1 MTFYHNPSIFPAD
14 YVPGSDEEKKLVRK
28 IDSFLLPTIFFMYL
42 FSYMDRTNIGNARIA
57 GMALDLNLGSNQ
69 YSFILVVF
77 FIGYVL
83 CEVPSNMILS
93 RARPSVFLP
102 TIMFLWGCVTIGM
115 AWADSYEHLIAFRV
129 VIGCLEAGFGPGV
142 LLMLSSWYKKDE
154 QSKRFSVYI
163 SAAILAGA
171 FGGLLAGAITSG
183 MDGALGIRG
192 WRWLFI
198 IEGTLTAGW
207 SICAAFLLLD
217 FPANTKR
224 LTPRERELAIQRIIS
239 DSITVHSED
248 SPTISHFQALKLAG
262 QNWRTWGFTTGYMV
276 IIGAGTLSYFYPT
289 LVKGLGYTST
299 TAQYMTIPIYMVAFI
314 CNIVTGY
321 FADKVPHQRGLI
333 IGCGLIVS
341 TICSVIF
348 CVVYNFVGRY
358 VLLVFMAASI
368 WTCNAL
374 SLSYASSTFGAM
386 PNEARA
392 ICLAIVNALGN
403 LASIYGA
410 YLYPSTDGP
419 KYIMGFSVVSAMSAF
434 GAVVYILLHVFVRK
448 YPATRRV

>member
-1 MTFYHNPSIFPAD
+1 
-14 YVPGSDEEKKLVRK
+14 
-28 IDSFLLPTIFFMYL
+28 
-42 FSYMDRTNIGNARIA
+42 
-57 GMALDLNLGSNQ
+57 
-69 YSFILVVF
+69 
-77 FIGYVL
+77 
-83 CEVPSNMILS
+83 MILS

-142 LLMLSSWYKKDE
+142 LLMLSSWYVCAISRRFQPASFFPRYKKDE

-217 FPANTKR
+217 FPANSRR

-239 DSITVHSED
+239 DSITVRSED

-276 IIGAGTLSYFYPT
+276 S
-289 LVKGLGYTST
+289 
-299 TAQYMTIPIYMVAFI
+299 
-314 CNIVTGY
+314 
-321 FADKVPHQRGLI
+321 
-333 IGCGLIVS
+333 
-341 TICSVIF
+341 SV
-348 CVVYNFVGRY
+348 
-358 VLLVFMAASI
+358 
-368 WTCNAL
+368 
-374 SLSYASSTFGAM
+374 
-386 PNEARA
+386 
-392 ICLAIVNALGN
+392 
-403 LASIYGA
+403 
-410 YLYPSTDGP
+410 
-419 KYIMGFSVVSAMSAF
+419 
-434 GAVVYILLHVFVRK
+434 
-448 YPATRRV
+448 